1 MAARFV
7 AGSLVSQVVVLG
19 SVRSG
24 VWRQLRE
31 ASVDRFRVRVLASI
45 LRYARHCGLDDEH
58 ADAAAEA
65 ALAAAQ
71 QRPHRRLA
79 LMLGRARG
87 VELPW
92 PLASAL
98 PGAFVQTWGRWS
110 ARALRR
116 RAAGAG
122 TAG

>member
-1 MAARFV
+1 MPSVCGACGAQSGCLPLHLLAGQYGSETVCGCPGARTCRR
-7 AGSLVSQVVVLG
+7 AWETE
-19 SVRSG
+19 VR
-24 VWRQLRE
+24 RL
-31 ASVDRFRVRVLASI
+31 
-45 LRYARHCGLDDEH
+45 YDEH

-87 VELPW
+87 IELPW

-110 ARALRR
+110 ARALQRQAAAA
-116 RAAGAG
+116 AAGG
-122 TAG
+122 G